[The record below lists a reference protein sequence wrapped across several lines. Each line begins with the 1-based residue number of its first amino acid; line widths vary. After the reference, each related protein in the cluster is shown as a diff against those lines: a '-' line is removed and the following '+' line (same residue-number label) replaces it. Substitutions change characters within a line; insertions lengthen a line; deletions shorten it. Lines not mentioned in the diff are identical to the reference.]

1 MERNAFFKWIT
12 SHRSSRFIQIQEQ
25 GKDELPKG
33 EKPSETPNTSP
44 INVVTIPNEQIL

>member
-25 GKDELPKG
+25 GKDESRFLF
-33 EKPSETPNTSP
+33 
-44 INVVTIPNEQIL
+44 QHYFH